1 MKKYLALLAVAALG
15 LTIAC
20 GKASPEAEAKAIM
33 NDMIKLVDT
42 TTEKLDKAATGK
54 DAADALI
61 EFSNGMKA
69 LTEKGKEFD
78 KKNPNVNVESG
89 EAFKAERDKM
99 MQSMTKF
106 TEVSTKVMMKF
117 KDSKELLE
125 AAQKMAQ

>member
-1 MKKYLALLAVAALG
+1 MKKYLALLAVAALS
-15 LTIAC
+15 LTFAC

-42 TTEKLDKAATGK
+42 TTDKLDKAATGQE
-54 DAADALI
+54 AADALI
-61 EFSNGMKA
+61 AFSTGMKA

-117 KDSKELLE
+117 KDSKELLD